1 MGNSA
6 MHEEVNRASSP
17 SATDIT
23 VISQSSPGS
32 VTPAI
37 TVTSPDRGPVW
48 QKAFKGD
55 QDGVLDSEYQFLNR
69 SIGEARL

>member
-1 MGNSA
+1 
-6 MHEEVNRASSP
+6 MHEVNRASS
-17 SATDIT
+17 SRATDIT

-48 QKAFKGD
+48 QKHFKGD
-55 QDGVLDSEYQFLNR
+55 QDGVSDSEYQFLKR

>member
-1 MGNSA
+1 MRNSA
-6 MHEEVNRASSP
+6 MHEEVNRASS
-17 SATDIT
+17 SRATDIT

-37 TVTSPDRGPVW
+37 TVTSPDTGLVW

-55 QDGVLDSEYQFLNR
+55 EDVVSDSEYHFLNH
-69 SIGEARL
+69 SIGEAPL